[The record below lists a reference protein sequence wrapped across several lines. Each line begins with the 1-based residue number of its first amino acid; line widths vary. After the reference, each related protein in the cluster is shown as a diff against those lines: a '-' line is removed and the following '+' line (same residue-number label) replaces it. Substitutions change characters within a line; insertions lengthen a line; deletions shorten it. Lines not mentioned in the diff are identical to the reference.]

1 MATGFTELLDNFVTN
16 HDDRQLLALPLTIL
30 AVSLIILLYSFV
42 HTGSPV
48 TLGMEFQGGTQISVE
63 TTDSPAALK
72 EAYSS
77 YPIMDARQTGS
88 RVIMDFG
95 VMDDAKQRQLEQ
107 DIAKEVTSKHYSNV
121 QINQVGPI
129 YGQELQAQAIEA
141 LIISFIGMAIVVFL
155 LFRTPTPSFA
165 VILSAFS
172 DIMIA
177 LAFMKV
183 VGVELS
189 LGTLAALLMLIGY
202 SVDSDI
208 LLTNRVL
215 KRRGTVNDKI
225 SGAIHTGVTMTST
238 ALVALV
244 VMYVVSTYLYLI
256 VPSFTQIT
264 LLSQISIVLIAGLF
278 ADIMNTWL
286 LNTGILRWY
295 AMKPEFKGR
304 YNR

>member
-1 MATGFTELLDNFVTN
+1 VKN
-16 HDDRQLLALPLTIL
+16 HNDRQLLALPLAIL
-30 AVSLIILLYSFV
+30 AVSLIILLYSYA
-42 HTGSPV
+42 HSGSPI

-63 TTDSPAALK
+63 TTDSPATLK
-72 EAYSS
+72 EVYSS

-95 VMDDAKQRQLEQ
+95 VMDDAKQHQLNK
-107 DIAKEVTSKHYSNV
+107 DVASRYKNV

-129 YGQELQAQAIEA
+129 YGQQLQQQAIQA
-141 LIISFIGMAIVVFL
+141 LIISFIGMAIVVFI
-155 LFRTPTPSFA
+155 LFRSPVPSFA

-177 LAFMKV
+177 IGFMKV
-183 VGVELS
+183 TGVELS

-215 KRRGTVNDKI
+215 KRRGTVADKV

-244 VMYVVSTYLYLI
+244 VMYVV
-256 VPSFTQIT
+256 
-264 LLSQISIVLIAGLF
+264 
-278 ADIMNTWL
+278 
-286 LNTGILRWY
+286 
-295 AMKPEFKGR
+295 
-304 YNR
+304 

>member
-1 MATGFTELLDNFVTN
+1 MATGFTEFLDNFVKN
-16 HDDRQLLALPLTIL
+16 HDDRQLLAFPLAIL
-30 AVSLIILLYSFV
+30 AVSLIILLVSYVYS
-42 HTGSPV
+42 GSPV
-48 TLGMEFQGGTQISVE
+48 NLGMEFQGGTQVSVE

-72 EAYSS
+72 EAFSS
-77 YPIMDARQTGS
+77 YPIIDARQTGS

-107 DIAKEVTSKHYSNV
+107 DIASNKDKYSNV

-129 YGQELQAQAIEA
+129 YGQQLQVQAIQA
-141 LIISFIGMAIVVFL
+141 LVISFIGMAIVVFL
-155 LFRTPTPSFA
+155 FFRTPVPSFA

-172 DIMIA
+172 DIIIA
-177 LAFMKV
+177 VAFMKV
-183 VGVELS
+183 AGVELS

-215 KRRGTVNDKI
+215 KRRGTIEEKV
-225 SGAIHTGVTMTST
+225 SRAIHTGVTMTST

-244 VMYVVSTYLYLI
+244 VMHVVSTYLYLI
-256 VPSFTQIT
+256 VPSFTQIP
-264 LLSQISIVLIAGLF
+264 LLSQISTVLIAGLF